1 MANILV
7 VDDKPDITNLV
18 KMIFESRGDVVKT
31 AENGNEAI
39 SLLSDTKYDVILM
52 DLMMPELNGYEA
64 LKHIRASETHKSTI
78 VLACTA
84 RASKQDEDKVLAA
97 GFDGYIVKP
106 FRVNMIKDT
115 VDSYLKR

>member
-18 KMIFESRGDVVKT
+18 KMIFESRGDTVKT

-39 SLLSDTKYDVILM
+39 QMLEGTTYDIILM

-64 LKHIRASETHKSTI
+64 LKQIRLDENNKDTV

-97 GFDGYIVKP
+97 GFNGYIVKP
-106 FRVNMIKDT
+106 FRVTTIKET
-115 VDSYLKR
+115 VDSYLNR